1 MNIEKQHQS
10 LPIPLD
16 ERLMENIIGTGLK
29 PKFLKSPVKYSST

>member
-29 PKFLKSPVKYSST
+29 PKFSEVTSQIQ